1 MKKVVKS
8 NVVTNYIYNSLYQV
22 LTIII
27 PIITIP
33 YVSRIFGAKGMGIYG
48 YTFSVAQFFYIVGM
62 FGISSYGIRE
72 IAYVRSDRK
81 KTTKKFWDIWS
92 LQVITSVCGLAIY
105 MVFIIYFHLLDYKIA
120 FAFQIP
126 FLLNAMFDI
135 TWFFIAMEDFKKTVT
150 RNIIV
155 KIIGLILIFTFVKTS
170 NDIYIYILINS
181 SVVFLGSL
189 TLWVFV
195 KEYVGK
201 FYIKNINIKHHIN
214 GAALILLPQF
224 SIQMYTSLDKI
235 LIGKLSTI
243 EQVGFYDQS
252 QRIARIA
259 LAIVTSLSV
268 VLMPRIASMYARS
281 EVKKVEEY
289 IVKSVNFT
297 LASSIFIMSVIM
309 GISKNFVPWFFGSE
323 FNVIIIYMMI
333 SSLIILFIAVGGV
346 FANQYTLPTNKNK
359 EYIIPLLAA
368 SVINIAL
375 NLILV
380 PKFKALGGVI
390 AIVITEF
397 VVCVLRIILVKK
409 YLDIKKIFKG
419 TYGYYLAGGLSAI
432 SVYISGYF
440 ILGGF
445 LGLVIQGLVGLIV
458 YTIILYIINNPIKT
472 EIISI
477 MKERKLSKV
486 NKK

>member
-1 MKKVVKS
+1 MKKTVKNKVVA
-8 NVVTNYIYNSLYQV
+8 NYIYNSLYQV

-72 IAYVRSDRK
+72 IAYVRNDRNN
-81 KTTKKFWDIWS
+81 TTKKFWDIWS
-92 LQVITSVCGLAIY
+92 LQVITSLCGLLIY
-105 MVFIIYFHLLDYKIA
+105 MVFIIYFNLLDYKVA
-120 FAFQIP
+120 FLFQIP

-135 TWFFIAMEDFKKTVT
+135 SWFFIAMEDFKKTVT

-155 KIIGLILIFTFVKTS
+155 KIIGLILIFTFVKKS
-170 NDIYIYILINS
+170 SDIYIYILINS
-181 SVVFLGSL
+181 SIVFIGSL

-195 KEYVGK
+195 KEYIGK
-201 FYIKNINIKHHIN
+201 FNIKNINIKHHIN
-214 GAALILLPQF
+214 GAFLILIPQF
-224 SIQMYTSLDKI
+224 SIQIYTSLDKI

-268 VLMPRIASMYARS
+268 VLMPRIASMYARN

-297 LASSIFIMSVIM
+297 LVSSIFIMSVIM

-323 FNVIIIYMMI
+323 FNVIVLYMMLT
-333 SSLIILFIAVGGV
+333 SLIILFIAVGGV

-359 EYIIPLLAA
+359 EYIIPLVVA
-368 SVINIAL
+368 SIINITL

-380 PKFKALGGVI
+380 PKFQALGGVI
-390 AIVITEF
+390 SIVITEF
-397 VVCVLRIILVKK
+397 IVCLLRILLVKK
-409 YLDIKKIFKG
+409 YLDIKKIFKR
-419 TYGYYLAGGLSAI
+419 TYGYYFAGVLSAI
-432 SVYISGYF
+432 SVYVSGEF
-440 ILGGF
+440 VIGGF
-445 LGLVIQGLVGLIV
+445 LGLVIQGFVGLIV
-458 YTIILYIINNPIKT
+458 YSIILYIIDNPIKI
-472 EIISI
+472 EIVHRINEKKSL
-477 MKERKLSKV
+477 M

>member
-1 MKKVVKS
+1 MKKTMENKVVA
-8 NVVTNYIYNSLYQV
+8 NYIYNSLYQV

-72 IAYVRSDRK
+72 IAYARNDRK

-92 LQVITSVCGLAIY
+92 LQVITSMCGLLIY
-105 MVFIIYFHLLDYKIA
+105 MVFIIYFNLLDYKVA
-120 FAFQIP
+120 FLFQIP

-135 TWFFIAMEDFKKTVT
+135 SWFFIAMEDFKKTVT

-155 KIIGLILIFTFVKTS
+155 KIIGLILIFTFVKKS
-170 NDIYIYILINS
+170 SDIYIYILINS
-181 SVVFLGSL
+181 SIVFIGSL

-195 KEYVGK
+195 KEYIGK
-201 FYIKNINIKHHIN
+201 FNIKDINLKHHIN
-214 GAALILLPQF
+214 GAFLILIPQF
-224 SIQMYTSLDKI
+224 SIQIYTSLDKI

-268 VLMPRIASMYARS
+268 VLMPRIASMYARN

-297 LASSIFIMSVIM
+297 LASSIFLMSAIM

-323 FNVIIIYMMI
+323 FNVIILYMML
-333 SSLIILFIAVGGV
+333 SSTIILFIAVGGV

-359 EYIIPLLAA
+359 EYIIPLVVA
-368 SVINIAL
+368 SIINIIL

-380 PKFKALGGVI
+380 PKFQALGGVI
-390 AIVITEF
+390 SIIITEF
-397 VVCVLRIILVKK
+397 IVCLLRIVFVKK

-419 TYGYYLAGGLSAI
+419 TYAYYFAGLLSGI
-432 SVYISGYF
+432 TVYVSGNF
-440 ILGGF
+440 IIGGF
-445 LGLVIQGLVGLIV
+445 FGLVIQGVVGLIV
-458 YTIILYIINNPIKT
+458 YIIILYVIDNPIKI
-472 EIISI
+472 EI
-477 MKERKLSKV
+477 V
-486 NKK
+486 NRINQNKSVK

>member
-1 MKKVVKS
+1 MKKTMGNKVIA
-8 NVVTNYIYNSLYQV
+8 NYIYNSLYQV

-33 YVSRIFGAKGMGIYG
+33 YVVRIFGAKGMGIYG

-72 IAYVRSDRK
+72 IAYSRSDRK

-92 LQVITSVCGLAIY
+92 LQVITSLCGLLIY
-105 MVFIIYFHLLDYKIA
+105 MVFIIYFNLLDYKIA

-135 TWFFIAMEDFKKTVT
+135 SWFFMAMEDFKKTVT

-155 KIIGLILIFTFVKTS
+155 KIIGLILIFTFVKES
-170 NDIYIYILINS
+170 SDIYIYILINS
-181 SVVFLGSL
+181 SIVFIGSL

-195 KEYVGK
+195 KEYIGK
-201 FYIKNINIKHHIN
+201 FNIKDINIKHHIN
-214 GAALILLPQF
+214 GAFLILIPQF
-224 SIQMYTSLDKI
+224 SIQIYTSLDKI

-268 VLMPRIASMYARS
+268 VLMPRIASMYARN

-309 GISKNFVPWFFGSE
+309 GISKNFVPWFFGSK
-323 FNVIIIYMMI
+323 FNVTIPYMMI
-333 SSLIILFIAVGGV
+333 TSLIILFIALGGV

-359 EYIIPLLAA
+359 EYIIPLVAA
-368 SVINIAL
+368 SVINITL

-390 AIVITEF
+390 SIVITEF
-397 VVCVLRIILVKK
+397 IVCLLRIILVRK

-419 TYGYYLAGGLSAI
+419 TYGYYFAGALSAI
-432 SVYISGYF
+432 SVYVSGDF
-440 ILGGF
+440 VIGGF
-445 LGLVIQGLVGLIV
+445 LGLVIQGFVGLIV
-458 YTIILYIINNPIKT
+458 YSIILYIIDNPIKI
-472 EIISI
+472 EIINRI
-477 MKERKLSKV
+477 RKKTD
-486 NKK
+486 KC

>member
-1 MKKVVKS
+1 MKKLIKNKVVI
-8 NVVTNYIYNSLYQV
+8 NYIYNSMYQI

-72 IAYVRSDRK
+72 IAYVRNDRK
-81 KTTKKFWDIWS
+81 TTTKKFWDIWS
-92 LQVITSVCGLAIY
+92 LQVVTSLCGLVIY
-105 MVFIIYFHLLDYKIA
+105 MVCIIYFNLLDYRIA
-120 FAFQIP
+120 FLFQIP
-126 FLLNAMFDI
+126 FLLNAIFDI
-135 TWFFIAMEDFKKTVT
+135 SWFFIAMEDFKKTVT

-155 KIIGLILIFTFVKTS
+155 KIIGLILIFTFVKKPS
-170 NDIYIYILINS
+170 DIYIYILINS
-181 SVVFLGSL
+181 SIVFLGSL
-189 TLWVFV
+189 TLWLFI
-195 KEYVGK
+195 KEYIGK
-201 FYIKNINIKHHIN
+201 FHIKNVNIKQHIN
-214 GAALILLPQF
+214 GAALILIPQF
-224 SIQMYTSLDKI
+224 SIQTYTSLDKI

-268 VLMPRIASMYARS
+268 VLMPRIANMFARN

-297 LASSIFIMSVIM
+297 LVSSVFIMSVII

-323 FNVIIIYMMI
+323 FNVIILYMMLT
-333 SSLIILFIAVGGV
+333 SLIILFIAVGGV

-359 EYIIPLLAA
+359 EYIIPLVAA
-368 SVINIAL
+368 SVINITL

-380 PKFKALGGVI
+380 PKFQALGGVI
-390 AIVITEF
+390 SIVITEF
-397 VVCVLRIILVKK
+397 IVCLLRIILVRK
-409 YLDIKKIFKG
+409 YLNIKKIFKG
-419 TYGYYLAGGLSAI
+419 TYGYYFAGALSAI
-432 SVYISGYF
+432 CVYVSGDF
-440 ILGGF
+440 IIGGF
-445 LGLVIQGLVGLIV
+445 LGLVIQGFVGLIV
-458 YTIILYIINNPIKT
+458 YIMILYIIDNPIKK
-472 EIISI
+472 EI
-477 MKERKLSKV
+477 V
-486 NKK
+486 NKIKEKKLLKAK

>member
-1 MKKVVKS
+1 MKKVKS
-8 NVVTNYIYNSLYQV
+8 KVINNYIYNSLYQL

-33 YVSRIFGAKGMGIYG
+33 YVSRIFGASGMGIYG
-48 YTFSVAQFFYIVGM
+48 YTFAVAQSFYIVGM

-81 KTTKKFWDIWS
+81 KTSKKFWDIWS
-92 LQVITSVCGLAIY
+92 LQVITSLCGLGIY
-105 MVFIIYFHLLDYKIA
+105 MIFIIYFNLLDYKIA

-126 FLLNAMFDI
+126 FLLNAIFDI
-135 TWFFIAMEDFKKTVT
+135 SWFFIAMEDFKKTVT

-155 KIIGLILIFTFVKTS
+155 KIIGLILIFTLVKDYS
-170 NDIYIYILINS
+170 DIYIYLLINS
-181 SVVFLGSL
+181 SIVFIGSL
-189 TLWVFV
+189 TLWFFI
-195 KEYVGK
+195 KEYIGK
-201 FYIKNINIKHHIN
+201 FHIKNINIKHHIN
-214 GAALILLPQF
+214 GAALMLIPQF
-224 SIQMYTSLDKI
+224 SIQIYTSLDKA
-235 LIGKLSTI
+235 LVGKLSTI

-268 VLMPRIASMYARS
+268 VLMPRIANMYARN
-281 EVKKVEEY
+281 EIKKVEEY

-323 FNVIIIYMMI
+323 FNVIILYMMLT
-333 SSLIILFIAVGGV
+333 SLIILFIAVGGV

-368 SVINIAL
+368 SVINVAL

-380 PKFKALGGVI
+380 PKYQALGAVI
-390 AIVITEF
+390 AIVTTEF
-397 VVCVLRIILVKK
+397 IVCLLRILLVKK
-409 YLDIKKIFKG
+409 YLDIKKIFKN
-419 TYGYYLAGGLSAI
+419 TYGYYLAGAFSAI
-432 SVYISGYF
+432 SVYFSGDVL
-440 ILGGF
+440 IGGF
-445 LGLVIQGLVGLIV
+445 LGLVMQGLVGLLV
-458 YTIILYIINNPIKT
+458 YMLMLYIINNP
-472 EIISI
+472 
-477 MKERKLSKV
+477 MKIEVVNWIHEKKVSK
-486 NKK
+486 KS